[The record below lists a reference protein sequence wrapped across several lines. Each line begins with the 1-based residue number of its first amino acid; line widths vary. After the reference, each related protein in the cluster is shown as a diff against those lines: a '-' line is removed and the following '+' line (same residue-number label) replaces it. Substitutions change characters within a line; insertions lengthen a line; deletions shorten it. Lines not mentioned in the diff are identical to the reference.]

1 MIRIL
6 GKFILY
12 LLMQENTS
20 VGWGL
25 KVPPSLM
32 KDLNALVVWHSRIGS
47 SCLLSIVLCFKDGIG
62 LRNKFSM
69 VRLLLLKLFMK
80 EERKAS
86 KLA

>member
-1 MIRIL
+1 MIRVL

-20 VGWGL
+20 VEWGL

-32 KDLNALVVWHSRIGS
+32 KDLKALVANHSGIGS
-47 SCLLSIVLCFKDGIG
+47 SCFLSIVFCFKDGIG
-62 LRNKFSM
+62 LRNKFST
-69 VRLLLLKLFMK
+69 VLVLLLKLFVK

-86 KLA
+86 KLV